1 MRPKYLRNSLRG
13 DVLATRIANY
23 TDDCITRRVRATAE
37 NLANWVLVRQEGAR
51 ERIVNDRYPCCIR
64 AILH

>member
-1 MRPKYLRNSLRG
+1 MRPKYFRYSLPG

-23 TDDCITRRVRATAE
+23 TDDCIARRVRATAE
-37 NLANWVLVRQEGAR
+37 DFANWVLVRQEGAR

-64 AILH
+64 TILH